1 MQSARSMHGS
11 FQRPCGAGISDGEG
25 PAVRSD
31 FRSPPGGGQ
40 KFAGLRHRGPAALA
54 CGDFFLA
61 ARVLGRVARNTTA
74 NSFGGSTSVARARDR
89 IAQLFPGRCG
99 APPRGGRNLYDPST
113 PDRRARLAHLS
124 ANFGKLF
131 FEGPALRRCRA
142 GFAALSAIVVA
153 SSGCVLVLRRR
164 VPCGSKIRREIR
176 GGGGSRW
183 PGLRREPRR
192 HR

>member
-99 APPRGGRNLYDPST
+99 APPGGVEIST
-113 PDRRARLAHLS
+113 TLRPRTGGLGSHIFPRISENFFLKGQRCVGAAPGSLRSRRS
-124 ANFGKLF
+124 S
-131 FEGPALRRCRA
+131 LRRLVASWCCVVAFPAARK
-142 GFAALSAIVVA
+142 FAAKFGV
-153 SSGCVLVLRRR
+153 
-164 VPCGSKIRREIR
+164 
-176 GGGGSRW
+176 GG
-183 PGLRREPRR
+183 
-192 HR
+192 